1 MFKELSFSHLRLST
15 IWPSY
20 CLWILVKQIARLLN
34 KHLSVQSFFAV
45 LNLTVL
51 KSYLKCWNANSDK
64 TEFRCK
70 DNIEISAVTGKI
82 DQFTSGAD
90 LGGGCRGCAPPPS
103 WDDLRLSNTTGILPK
118 KKTMWFIGVEVEPE
132 MSAPPPKQNP
142 GSAPER
148 DSGFLELYFRFQSPV
163 FHIPQTKLSR
173 NDRVICQVHFQFFSK
188 QRRTLGARGFFL
200 AAECFGSSAN
210 ERANWL
216 GRNRK
221 LRMKSLWQRRFALST
236 VKSNYYHAHI
246 LCANVVATGCYH
258 IFPRLGTSV
267 THYRVTSLCNCT
279 Q

>member
-1 MFKELSFSHLRLST
+1 
-15 IWPSY
+15 
-20 CLWILVKQIARLLN
+20 
-34 KHLSVQSFFAV
+34 
-45 LNLTVL
+45 
-51 KSYLKCWNANSDK
+51 
-64 TEFRCK
+64 
-70 DNIEISAVTGKI
+70 
-82 DQFTSGAD
+82 
-90 LGGGCRGCAPPPS
+90 
-103 WDDLRLSNTTGILPK
+103 
-118 KKTMWFIGVEVEPE
+118 MWFIGVEVEQE

-221 LRMKSLWQRRFALST
+221 LRMKSLWQRRFAQST
-236 VKSNYYHAHI
+236 VKSNCYHGHI